1 MIYSFY
7 NFEKNRIFN
16 QNFYITIMKK
26 TITFLAFLLSFIG
39 ISAQEEINQLTYANT
54 QDINYFNQIK
64 SGAQVKEYITS
75 SKNSVKIGDTLIL
88 GTPTSMET
96 NTRTY
101 AGSYGNQFRGGMA
114 QSRSTNKKTYEFVK
128 MGRPAGFGS
137 IMTAMNGD
145 AQVMAENS
153 LKNTTVVVHEM
164 KTYHR
169 GSKNKPLY
177 VVIVLGEING
187 RAFGINKYLSVMD
200 TELAV
205 ESGEVL
211 LKNRKMTRDEA
222 IAKLK
227 EAKELME
234 IDMMTKEK
242 FEELKKELAP
252 IITPKD

>member
-1 MIYSFY
+1 
-7 NFEKNRIFN
+7 
-16 QNFYITIMKK
+16 MKK
-26 TITFLAFLLSFIG
+26 TITTLILLLSG
-39 ISAQEEINQLTYANT
+39 INIYAQENIDLLTYENT
-54 QDINYFNQIK
+54 QDINFFSTIK
-64 SGAQVKEYITS
+64 NGAQVKVYVTV

-88 GTPTSMET
+88 GTPTSQET

-101 AGSYGNQFRGGMA
+101 SGSYGTKARGGVA
-114 QSRSTNKKTYEFVK
+114 QSRSTAKKTYEFLQ

-137 IMTAMNGD
+137 IMAAMNGD
-145 AQVMAENS
+145 AQSMADNS
-153 LKNTTVVVHEM
+153 LKNTSVVVNEI

-177 VVIVLGEING
+177 VVMVLGEING

-200 TELAV
+200 TELAI

-234 IDMMTKEK
+234 IDMMSKDDFEK
-242 FEELKKELAP
+242 LKKELAP
-252 IITPKD
+252 IITSKPQN

>member
-1 MIYSFY
+1 
-7 NFEKNRIFN
+7 
-16 QNFYITIMKK
+16 MKK
-26 TITFLAFLLSFIG
+26 TITLLTIFLSIIS
-39 ISAQEEINQLTYANT
+39 ISAQEDEIKLLTYANT
-54 QDINYFNQIK
+54 QDINFFNTVK
-64 SGAQVKEYITS
+64 SGTQVKEYITT

-88 GTPTSMET
+88 GSPTSQEM

-101 AGSYGNQFRGGMA
+101 AGSYGGSLRGGVA
-114 QSRSTNKKTYEFVK
+114 QSRSTSKKTYEFIK

-145 AQVMAENS
+145 AQIMADNS
-153 LKNTTVVVHEM
+153 LKNTTVVVSEM

-200 TELAV
+200 TELAI
-205 ESGEVL
+205 ESGELL
-211 LKNRKMTRDEA
+211 LKNRKMTREEA

-242 FEELKKELAP
+242 FEELKTELAP
-252 IITPKD
+252 IINNKK

>member
-1 MIYSFY
+1 
-7 NFEKNRIFN
+7 
-16 QNFYITIMKK
+16 MKK
-26 TITFLAFLLSFIG
+26 TITLLAIIFSI
-39 ISAQEEINQLTYANT
+39 INIQAQEDINLLTYANT
-54 QDINYFNQIK
+54 QDINFFSTIK
-64 SGAQVKEYITS
+64 NGAQVKEYTTTNN
-75 SKNSVKIGDTLIL
+75 NSVKIGDTLVL
-88 GTPTSMET
+88 GIPTSEEM

-101 AGSYGNQFRGGMA
+101 SGSYGTKARGGVA
-114 QSRSTNKKTYEFVK
+114 QSRSTSKKTYEFIQ

-145 AQVMAENS
+145 AQNMADNS
-153 LKNTTVVVHEM
+153 LKNTTVIVNEI

-169 GSKNKPLY
+169 GSKKKPLY
-177 VVIVLGEING
+177 VVMVLGEING

-200 TELAV
+200 TELAI

-234 IDMMTKEK
+234 VDMMSKEE
-242 FEELKKELAP
+242 FEELKIELAP
-252 IITPKD
+252 IIKNQE

>member
-1 MIYSFY
+1 M
-7 NFEKNRIFN
+7 R
-16 QNFYITIMKK
+16 K
-26 TITFLAFLLSFIG
+26 TITFLTILLSI
-39 ISAQEEINQLTYANT
+39 ININAQEDINLLTYSNT
-54 QDINYFNQIK
+54 QDINFFNTIK
-64 SGAQVKEYITS
+64 SGAQVKEYITT

-88 GTPTSMET
+88 GSPTSLET

-101 AGSYGNQFRGGMA
+101 AGSYGNQLRGGVA
-114 QSRSTNKKTYEFVK
+114 QSRGTSKKTYEFVK

-145 AQVMAENS
+145 AQIMADNS
-153 LKNTTVVVHEM
+153 LKNTIVVVNEM

-177 VVIVLGEING
+177 VVMVLGEING

-200 TELAV
+200 TELAI
-205 ESGEVL
+205 ESGEIL

-234 IDMMTKEK
+234 IDMMSNED
-242 FEELKKELAP
+242 FNELKKELAP
-252 IITPKD
+252 IITNQDK